1 MKPSETFAIPDE
13 LATLYDFANSLDLR
27 RYRDRDGRHSPSD
40 ALGTRSQATDWLR
53 AHGLW
58 SSKQPL
64 NEQHY
69 QHALALRAAL
79 RDVVA
84 IDPALRDEDI
94 GALRRLEA
102 AAARFPLTL
111 GLRAS
116 PPMLELRPLQGVG
129 KVVAQLF
136 RLFELGDLDRL
147 KMCASDDCHW
157 IFFDRT
163 KPANR
168 RWCSSD
174 LCGNRAKVKR
184 YRAKGERPASALRP
198 RPHR

>member
-1 MKPSETFAIPDE
+1 MTPSKTFSIPDE

-27 RYRDRDGRHSPSD
+27 RYRDRDGQHSAFD
-40 ALGTRSQATDWLR
+40 ALGTPSQATDWLR

-58 SSKQPL
+58 SSNQTL
-64 NEQHY
+64 NEQDYH
-69 QHALALRAAL
+69 HALALRAAL

-84 IDPALRDEDI
+84 IDPAMRNEDI
-94 GALRRLEA
+94 GALRRLQA
-102 AAARFPLTL
+102 AVAPFPLTL
-111 GLRAS
+111 GIRAS

-147 KMCASDDCHW
+147 KICASDDCQW
-157 IFFDRT
+157 IFYDRT

-168 RWCSSD
+168 RWCSSNR
-174 LCGNRAKVKR
+174 CGNRAKVKR
-184 YRAKGERPASALRP
+184 YRTKGNALG
-198 RPHR
+198 PHSHG

>member
-1 MKPSETFAIPDE
+1 MRPSETFSIPDE

-27 RYRDRDGRHSPSD
+27 RYRDRDGRHSAFD
-40 ALGTRSQATDWLR
+40 ALGTPSQATDWLR
-53 AHGLW
+53 THGLW
-58 SSKQPL
+58 SSNQTL
-64 NEQHY
+64 NEQDY

-84 IDPALRDEDI
+84 IDPAMRNQDI

-102 AAARFPLTL
+102 AATPFPLTL
-111 GLRAS
+111 GIRTS

-129 KVVAQLF
+129 KVVAELF
-136 RLFELGDLDRL
+136 RLFELGDLGRL
-147 KMCASDDCHW
+147 KTCASDDCHW

-168 RWCSSD
+168 RWCSSNR
-174 LCGNRAKVKR
+174 CGNRAKVKR
-184 YRAKGERPASALRP
+184 YRAKGNALRP
-198 RPHR
+198 RSHR